1 MASTKTPRR
10 QKTAE
15 TKEPRMAAATKV
27 ARGSKTAARTA
38 AAKAAPA
45 KAAKRAAAA
54 GAAGAGASAAKSAA
68 RRAAPS
74 RRAAA
79 PDRRS
84 AESGSLPDA
93 MRAAV
98 SAAMP
103 GVSAEAVAQ
112 SLPGRMTEAMAEA
125 MNAAASSFEA
135 SQTSS
140 LPAAM
145 VNAMA
150 GVLPGAGLLSAP
162 GGAGGFGS
170 LAPLDFKRLASTLPS
185 PWTID
190 QTQLSALQ
198 GEFTRQAGDL
208 WKEMVSGAAPQLKDR
223 RFGDK
228 AWKEQPQYGW
238 QAAWY
243 LLNADYLRRMSELI
257 DSDAKTQDR
266 IRFFTEQFID
276 AMSPANFFATN
287 PEAQA
292 ELIES
297 GGESLRKGIDNLLG
311 DLKRGNISQ
320 TDLTAF
326 EVGRNVGTSSGRV
339 VYENELIQLIQYDPT
354 TDRVGKR
361 PLLIVPP
368 CINKFYILDLQP
380 ENSFIGYAVSQ
391 GHTVF
396 VVSWRNVK
404 AAQGHLTW
412 DDYLQMGVVDAI
424 EVARDICD
432 VETINAL
439 GFCVGGTILS
449 TTLAALAA
457 RGERPV
463 ESLTLLTTLLDFEN
477 PGILGVFI
485 DEMQVAMREAQMGSG
500 GLLSGKDLAT
510 TFSFLRPNDLV
521 WNYVVANYL
530 KGKSP
535 PAFDLLFWN
544 ADSTNLAGPMYCWY
558 LRHMYLQN
566 ELREPGKITS
576 LGEPVDL
583 TAIELPT
590 YVFSAREDHIVPWQA
605 AFQSARLLHNEPRF
619 IVGASGHIAGVINP
633 ASKNKRSFWVGP
645 DIDGFDSSE
654 AWFSAAEEKPGSWWS
669 DWAAWLDNHRGGV
682 VDARRELGNGQ
693 HRPTEPAPG
702 RFVKERAE

>member
-1 MASTKTPRR
+1 MASTKAPRK

-15 TKEPRMAAATKV
+15 QNEPKVAAATKAARASKGATKSPAKKARV
-27 ARGSKTAARTA
+27 APASGASTRGKATGTAARASTRRSTA
-38 AAKAAPA
+38 Q
-45 KAAKRAAAA
+45 A
-54 GAAGAGASAAKSAA
+54 GTAAGAGA
-68 RRAAPS
+68 
-74 RRAAA
+74 
-79 PDRRS
+79 
-84 AESGSLPDA
+84 LPDA

-98 SAAMP
+98 TASMP
-103 GVSAEAVAQ
+103 GVAPEVIAA
-112 SLPGRMTEAMAEA
+112 SLPGRLTEAMAEA
-125 MNAAASSFEA
+125 LSAATETFEA
-135 SQTSS
+135 TQISS

-145 VNAMA
+145 ASAMA
-150 GVLPGAGLLSAP
+150 GVLPGIGQGNGAAGPA
-162 GGAGGFGS
+162 GA
-170 LAPLDFKRLASTLPS
+170 LAGLDFKKLASSLPS
-185 PWTID
+185 PLTID
-190 QTQLSALQ
+190 QSQLTSLQ
-198 GEFTRQAGDL
+198 SEFTQQAGDL
-208 WKEMVSGAAPQLKDR
+208 WKRMVGGDSPDLSDR
-223 RFGDK
+223 RFGAK
-228 AWKEQPQYGW
+228 AWKEQPQFGW

-243 LLNADYLRRMSELI
+243 LLNADYLRRMAELI
-257 DSDAKTQDR
+257 ESDRKTKDR
-266 IRFFTEQFID
+266 IRFFTEQWID

-287 PEAQA
+287 PDAQA
-292 ELIES
+292 ELIDS
-297 GGESLRKGIDNLLG
+297 GGESLRKGIGNLLG

-339 VYENELIQLIQYDPT
+339 VFENELVQLLQYDPT
-354 TDRVGKR
+354 TAKVGKR

-380 ENSFIGYAVSQ
+380 ENSFIGYSVSQ

-404 AAQGHLTW
+404 APQANLSW
-412 DDYLQMGVVDAI
+412 DDYLQLGVVEPI
-424 EVARDICD
+424 EVVREICD
-432 VETINAL
+432 VDTINAL

-449 TTLAALAA
+449 TALSALAA

-463 ESLTLLTTLLDFEN
+463 ESLTLLTTLLDFED

-521 WNYVVANYL
+521 WNYVVDNYL

-566 ELREPGKITS
+566 ELRERGKLTS
-576 LGEPVDL
+576 LGQPVDL
-583 TAIELPT
+583 TAIGVPT
-590 YVFSAREDHIVPWQA
+590 YIFSAREDHIVPWQA
-605 AFQSARLLHNEPRF
+605 AYQSARLLDSDPRF

-633 ASKNKRSFWVGP
+633 ASKNKRSYWSGPSTADHQGP
-645 DIDGFDSSE
+645 DS
-654 AWFSAAEEKPGSWWS
+654 WFAAAEQKPGSWWT
-669 DWAAWLDNHRGGV
+669 DWSSWLSTHRGGEI
-682 VDARRELGNGQ
+682 DARNQLGSQDYLPG
-693 HRPTEPAPG
+693 EPAPG